1 MEGERRLGTFVRI
14 HVQLAETVAATTRR
28 KVVERPAET
37 VAPEEPFEGALR
49 AGAVFG
55 IAGDGE
61 RGELRLDE
69 GRRVERLLVSGTRR
83 GLAAPAPFVA
93 GQPQEPV
100 RKSAL
105 VTEPRERLQPG
116 GDSILAAEG
125 RPADDQRMLQASIV
139 V

>member
-1 MEGERRLGTFVRI
+1 GEP
-14 HVQLAETVAATTRR
+14 
-28 KVVERPAET
+28 RP
-37 VAPEEPFEGALR
+37 
-49 AGAVFG
+49 
-55 IAGDGE
+55 
-61 RGELRLDE
+61 DE

-125 RPADDQRMLQASIV
+125 RPADDQRMRQASIV
-139 V
+139 VGVIVLEPAPPVVRARLICGLELRHATLEQTSRIVVEAVGVETRETER